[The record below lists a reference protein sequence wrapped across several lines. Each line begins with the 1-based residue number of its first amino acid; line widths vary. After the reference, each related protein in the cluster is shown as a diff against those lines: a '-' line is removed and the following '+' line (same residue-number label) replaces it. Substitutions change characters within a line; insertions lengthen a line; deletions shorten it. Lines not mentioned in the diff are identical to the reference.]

1 MEAAAAAAATGE
13 GGAAPAG
20 QDGET
25 KTYQA
30 RALIQTCSSLAHS
43 ETNGK

>member
-25 KTYQA
+25 KTHQA